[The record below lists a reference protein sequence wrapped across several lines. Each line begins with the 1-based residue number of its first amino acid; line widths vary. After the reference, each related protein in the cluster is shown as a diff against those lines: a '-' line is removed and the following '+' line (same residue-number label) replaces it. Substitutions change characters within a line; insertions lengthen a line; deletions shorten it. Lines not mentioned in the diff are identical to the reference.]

1 MRSVGKW
8 SNCVDAITMPW
19 WYWPWRRVTTIQ
31 RLSVQAGESDFSV
44 ACIAATVCD
53 TNGACQITV
62 SIVVPFSKLEQTT
75 PDLRQLVQLS
85 AENIETRLGWRKP

>member
-1 MRSVGKW
+1 M
-8 SNCVDAITMPW
+8 
-19 WYWPWRRVTTIQ
+19 
-31 RLSVQAGESDFSV
+31 QAGESDFSV